1 MAKYKRDLGKPLA
14 STFGDP
20 PKNQKSFGVLKSDA
34 NKVKDKSLTGPKP
47 LDKVKVKKIK
57 DKINRLE
64 QSFKDAKE
72 VQTKRGYSS
81 FTQTMRNT
89 SKEAEKLNKELIK
102 LTGKGSSMFERK
114 RKGN

>member
-1 MAKYKRDLGKPLA
+1 MASYKRDLSKPLA

-20 PKNQKSFGVLKSDA
+20 PKKKKSFGVLKSDT
-34 NKVKDKSLTGPKP
+34 NKAKDKPLVGPKP

-64 QSFKDAKE
+64 ESFKSAKE

-81 FTQTMRNT
+81 FTQSMRDI
-89 SKEAEKLNKELIK
+89 SKDATKLNKQLIK
-102 LTGKGSSMFERK
+102 LTGKGSSKFESKIK
-114 RKGN
+114 R

>member
-1 MAKYKRDLGKPLA
+1 MASYKRDLGKPLA
-14 STFGDP
+14 PTFGDP
-20 PKNQKSFGVLKSDA
+20 KKKKSFGVLKSDA
-34 NKVKDKSLTGPKP
+34 NKAKDKPLVGPKP

-57 DKINRLE
+57 EKINRFE

-89 SKEAEKLNKELIK
+89 SKEAKKLNKELIK
-102 LTGKGSSMFERK
+102 LTGKSSSMFERK
-114 RKGN
+114 RKN